1 MPDFD
6 AMATAI
12 AARFAPAVV
21 TPPTGYDN
29 IRVSTAALPNQM
41 TPLPSVFVF
50 LDSGGFPM
58 YGSQK
63 RQSGSE
69 WAVRFYY
76 NQVGDMERDQ
86 VALRKWATVLISQL
100 TSVSLGGI
108 VDSARLVSFKFG
120 ILHYAGEFYTGI
132 ELGVHVVKDE
142 AWGAVA

>member
-6 AMATAI
+6 AQATAI
-12 AARFAPAVV
+12 AARFAPGVV

-50 LDSGGFPM
+50 LESGGFPM

-63 RQSGSE
+63 RQGGYE

-86 VALRKWATVLISQL
+86 VALRKWATVLTGQV
-100 TSVSLGGI
+100 TTVQLGGI
-108 VDSARLVSFKFG
+108 VDSALMTSFKFG
-120 ILHYAGEFYTGI
+120 VLHYAGEFYTGI
-132 ELGVHVVKDE
+132 EFGIHVVKDE
-142 AWGAVA
+142 PWPAVS